1 MFRSA
6 YSKRQIFY
14 SPSGLDSYC
23 EYVRDKDEKG
33 VDILK
38 KGCEHIISEE
48 LRAAARGADIQSIF
62 ARARAGDPN
71 AIGEL
76 TDDMFGD
83 LANAPRNLLEA
94 HNLLF
99 KGRKIFD
106 GLSLELRQKF
116 NNNPM
121 QFMNAIADGSFF
133 KSYIKKA
140 SVPNSKNTIDT
151 LSPDDV
157 KALKSLIG
165 GNTSA

>member
-6 YSKRQIFY
+6 YSKRKIFY
-14 SPSGLDSYC
+14 SPCGLDSYF

-33 VDILK
+33 VDVLK
-38 KGCEHIISEE
+38 KGCEHIISDE
-48 LRAAARGADIQSIF
+48 LRAAARGADIQSIYS
-62 ARARAGDPN
+62 RARAGDPN

-99 KGRKIFD
+99 KGRQIFY

-133 KSYIKKA
+133 KAYIKKG
-140 SVPNSKNTIDT
+140 STPSSKTPIES
-151 LSPDDV
+151 LSADDV
-157 KALKSLIG
+157 KALKSLLG
-165 GNTSA
+165 GNNNA

>member
-6 YSKRQIFY
+6 YSERKIFY
-14 SPSGLDSYC
+14 SPSGRDSYF

-38 KGCEHIISEE
+38 KGTEHCISDE

-76 TDDMFGD
+76 TDEMFGD

-99 KGRKIFD
+99 KGRQIFD

-121 QFMNAIADGSFF
+121 QFMSAIADGSFF
-133 KSYIKKA
+133 RSYIKKS
-140 SVPNSKNTIDT
+140 SVPLSNNSSDT
-151 LSPDDV
+151 LSADDV
-157 KALKSLIG
+157 KALKSLLG
-165 GNTSA
+165 GSSNA